1 MGSVTPQLQQKQK
14 EFNPCAWPELPY
26 NPSLIPPKNVETW
39 ILPGNPVIPE
49 LRRFPFAP
57 FTRGEIPVFQY
68 SMGNVG

>member
-39 ILPGNPVIPE
+39 ILPGNPVIPG
-49 LRRFPFAP
+49 LR
-57 FTRGEIPVFQY
+57 
-68 SMGNVG
+68 